1 MTTTASIGR
10 SESYHTT
17 MNSIGGAMVSVLA
30 SSMIYRLFDP
40 RLCKTRDST
49 IGICYFF
56 SKHAALM
63 SKNKDWLA
71 WNHNNVSELGDM
83 SIHGL
88 LFQ

>member
-1 MTTTASIGR
+1 
-10 SESYHTT
+10 
-17 MNSIGGAMVSVLA
+17 MVSVFS

-40 RLCKTRDST
+40 RLGNTRDSA

-56 SKHAALM
+56 SKHAALRC
-63 SKNKDWLA
+63 KNKDWLA